1 MMKKSNMFAISGIKK
16 VASLCLLMSL
26 LTLVGC
32 GSDNDSHE
40 SKITTEEY
48 STEAEEKLTVD
59 EANQKIDDGAVLP
72 DATTEA
78 ETTEA
83 TTEATTE
90 ETPAVNNGSYSY
102 TIYDGIEVTLPFDID
117 DWVITAD
124 KGYPGFQAYYLATGC
139 GWVSIDDR
147 DDYFYYDCGDYYAYF
162 KLESPYEEECG
173 YEWATDK
180 FHVYQIKSCELW
192 FSPKGEPDKYYF
204 EAGPAHTEHSCI
216 ELIYG
221 MHYSDSEY
229 IYLGSKPN
237 TALSRDD
244 MIMIAYLFTFVSNN
258 PDKGNPMYCLDSSKT
273 HPGEE
278 NEWWTSYDLP

>member
-1 MMKKSNMFAISGIKK
+1 MKKLRFTAYFGVKK
-16 VASLCLLMSL
+16 VVSLSIACLMALSL
-26 LTLVGC
+26 GGC
-32 GSDNDSHE
+32 GGNTAVSGQ
-40 SKITTEEY
+40 SKITTESF
-48 STEAEEKLTVD
+48 STMTEEKLTVPD
-59 EANQKIDDGAVLP
+59 HTQEIDDGAVLP

-78 ETTEA
+78 ETTEETA
-83 TTEATTE
+83 EA

-162 KLESPYEEECG
+162 QLESPYEEECG

-192 FSPKGEPDKYYF
+192 FSPKGEPDKCYF
-204 EAGPAHTEHSCI
+204 EAGPAHTEKSNI
-216 ELIYG
+216 ELNFG

-244 MIMIAYLFTFVSNN
+244 MIMIAYLFTYVSNN
-258 PDKGNPMYCLDSSKT
+258 PDKGNPMYCLDLKGT
-273 HPGEE
+273 NIGLAGA
-278 NEWWTSYDLP
+278 WTQYTFD